1 MLAHPPSPFEQKM
14 KNQSNSDFQN
24 QKTMAFGFSKKGNQ
38 LNYEPKAEINSDF
51 QTALTCSSSNIL
63 LINLISSKQ
72 ESQDDENYFLVTRRF
87 NHMNI
92 NGCKIPGSSIQF
104 NLMSH
109 NHPSCF
115 CGNDFYFCNV
125 GRLFF
130 FVFFILISW
139 SVQGMRCEKV
149 IIRGMRYNLSLIRKC
164 IQQGAGCLLHF
175 LNRNT
180 NTTAIEIQ

>member
-1 MLAHPPSPFEQKM
+1 MERHQGRSACTSSKSVWT
-14 KNQSNSDFQN
+14 KNEISIQFWFSQSEINGVWIF
-24 QKTMAFGFSKKGNQ
+24 KEINQ
-38 LNYEPKAEINSDF
+38 LNCDFEPKAEMNSDF

-63 LINLISSKQ
+63 LINLISKQ

-130 FVFFILISW
+130 FRFLYS
-139 SVQGMRCEKV
+139 
-149 IIRGMRYNLSLIRKC
+149 
-164 IQQGAGCLLHF
+164 HF
-175 LNRNT
+175 VECSGDAVWKGNYQRD
-180 NTTAIEIQ
+180 EIQSKFD